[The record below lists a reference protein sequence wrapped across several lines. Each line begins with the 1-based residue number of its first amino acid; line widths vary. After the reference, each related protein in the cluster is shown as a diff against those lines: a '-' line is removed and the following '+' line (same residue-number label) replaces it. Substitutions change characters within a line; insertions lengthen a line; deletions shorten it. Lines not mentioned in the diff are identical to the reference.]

1 VKKALFIMGAAAL
14 LGAAYALAL
23 PPRAAVPERG
33 QQAQARSV
41 SGQVTDKSDR
51 PLADAVV
58 YLKNMRTL
66 AIRTI
71 ITNDKGEYHFN
82 GLPTNADFEI
92 YAEYK
97 GKRSPVKTLSSFDSR
112 RAATIHLKIDLG
124 EK

>member
-1 VKKALFIMGAAAL
+1 MKKALYIVGAAAL
-14 LGAAYALAL
+14 LGATYAFAL
-23 PPRAAVPERG
+23 PPRAVAQERT
-33 QQAQARSV
+33 QQQQARSV
-41 SGQVTDKSDR
+41 SGQVTDKSDH

-58 YLKNMRTL
+58 YLKNLRTL

-71 ITNDKGEYHFN
+71 ITNDKGEYNFN
-82 GLPTNADFEI
+82 GLPTNADFEV

-112 RAATIHLKIDLG
+112 RAATIHLKVDTS

>member
-1 VKKALFIMGAAAL
+1 VKKVLYVLGAAAL
-14 LGAAYALAL
+14 LGATYALAA
-23 PPRAAVPERG
+23 PPRAVAQERG
-33 QQAQARSV
+33 QQQQARSV
-41 SGQVTDKSDR
+41 SGQVTDKSDT
-51 PLADAVV
+51 PLTDAVV

-71 ITNDKGEYHFN
+71 ITNDKGEYNFN

-112 RAATIHLKIDLG
+112 RAATIHLKVDLS

>member
-1 VKKALFIMGAAAL
+1 MKKALYIVGAAAL
-14 LGAAYALAL
+14 LGATYAFAL
-23 PPRAAVPERG
+23 PPQAVAQERG
-33 QQAQARSV
+33 QQQQARSV

-58 YLKNMRTL
+58 YLKNLRTL

-71 ITNDKGEYHFN
+71 ITNASGEYSFN
-82 GLPTNADFEI
+82 GLPTNADFEV
-92 YAEYK
+92 YAEYQ

-112 RAATIHLKIDLG
+112 RAATIHLKVDLS